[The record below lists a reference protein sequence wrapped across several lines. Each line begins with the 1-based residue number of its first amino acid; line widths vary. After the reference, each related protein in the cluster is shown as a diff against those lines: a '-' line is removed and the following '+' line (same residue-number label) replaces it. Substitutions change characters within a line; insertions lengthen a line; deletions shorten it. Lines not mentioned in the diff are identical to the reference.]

1 MRAYLAGP
9 MRSIK
14 DFNFPAFDE
23 AAAQLRAVGWEV
35 VNPAEVDR
43 ARYGQDFNL
52 SETGDLADL
61 PDFDLAEAL
70 LADLTIIAREVDCVV
85 VLPGWTGSL
94 GTNAEIGLAAALGKE
109 THTLER
115 ALQIATGFW
124 PSTMSTLHK
133 DPLVTD
139 EVRTT
144 SAKGG
149 QKGVKL
155 ARYDLI
161 PTEPLRLLAE
171 HYGVGAR
178 KYDDHQYRKGY
189 EWGKSFAAM
198 QRHAWAFWNGEDVD
212 AETGS
217 LHIIAAAWHCLTLA
231 EFIAQHPDMD
241 DRFTGGAA

>member
-1 MRAYLAGP
+1 MNRCYLAGP
-9 MRSIK
+9 MRGYP

-23 AAAQLRAVGWEV
+23 ATARLRAVGWEV

-52 SETGDLADL
+52 SETGDLADI

-70 LADLTIIAREVDCVV
+70 LADLTIIAREVDCIVL
-85 VLPGWTGSL
+85 LPGWEESKGTITETSL
-94 GTNAEIGLAAALGKE
+94 ATALGKPVYE
-109 THTLER
+109 LELAIASASAVTL
-115 ALQIATGFW
+115 
-124 PSTMSTLHK
+124 
-133 DPLVTD
+133 TD
-139 EVRTT
+139 LRVHPGDGEVRTT

-149 QKGVKL
+149 EKGVKL

-161 PTEPLRLLAE
+161 PTGPLRQLAE
-171 HYGVGAR
+171 HYGVGAQ

-189 EWGKSFAAM
+189 EWGKSFAAL
-198 QRHAWAFWNGEDVD
+198 QRHTWAFWNGEDID

-231 EFIAQHPDMD
+231 EFTAQHPDMD